1 MDAAE
6 KATGPTDEDA
16 EDFAA
21 AIVDNPIDHRSHPRY
36 AVDADST
43 LLLVSHGLSLQS
55 HILDL
60 SLEGCRLRI
69 LEHYAVGTGM
79 RVEVAFKVNGIAFR
93 LVGISR
99 WTDGRDLVGVQ
110 FVSVVDRRREQLAEV
125 VVEIERAAAA
135 RAAREAAERAALES
149 ATEEDTKRRAE
160 EEARE
165 RERRLSEELAAR
177 DLLDLAERQARE
189 WAEIQEIARRAKA
202 ARERAAQLERD
213 AAEQL
218 DRRAQ
223 ARHAVDT
230 TAAVLLIRCGS
241 IIRGHILDLS
251 LGGCHIRSDE
261 KFPVGIYTRV
271 EAEFHLEGL
280 PFLLGGVIQG
290 IHDPHN
296 VGIRFLDVSERKRDQ
311 LQQLIEEIEE
321 MRKQSPAAQDGSVE
335 SQD

>member
-6 KATGPTDEDA
+6 KAADPTVEDA
-16 EDFAA
+16 EDSAA

-69 LEHYAVGTGM
+69 LEHFAVGTGM
-79 RVEVAFKVNGIAFR
+79 RVEVAFKINGIAFR

-99 WTDGRDLVGVQ
+99 WTNGRDLVGIQ
-110 FVSVVDRRREQLAEV
+110 FVSVVERRHEQLAEV

-135 RAAREAAERAALES
+135 RGAKEAAERAALES
-149 ATEEDTKRRAE
+149 ETEEDEKLQSEQDARKRE
-160 EEARE
+160 Q
-165 RERRLSEELAAR
+165 RLAEELAAR
-177 DLLDLAERQARE
+177 ELLDLAERQARE

-213 AAEQL
+213 AAEQH
-218 DRRAQ
+218 DRRSQ
-223 ARHAVDT
+223 TRHAVDT

-280 PFLLGGVIQG
+280 PFLLGGVVQAV
-290 IHDPHN
+290 HDPHN
-296 VGIRFLDVSERKRDQ
+296 VGIRFLDMSERKRQQIQ
-311 LQQLIEEIEE
+311 LLIREIDE
-321 MRKQSPAAQDGSVE
+321 MRSRTPTAPEGNPEPQG
-335 SQD
+335 